1 MKAIATNC
9 GGERRKAR
17 FDICLH
23 RAPHEHI
30 RKASFAR
37 RGPRLTV
44 QALTSCTEPRGGEPM
59 THTARSALAP
69 AFALA
74 LGLFATFGIAEAQ
87 VRIAYQTVVEP
98 AKVAQADGLYEKATG
113 QAIEW
118 RKFESG
124 AEVITAVASGDIQI
138 GYVGSSP
145 LAAAASRELPIET
158 ILVAAE
164 IGSAEALVVRNG
176 SGIAKPAD
184 LIGKKI
190 AVPFVSTTH
199 YSLLAALKHWGIDSK
214 KVSIVNLRPTE
225 ITAAWQRGDIDAA
238 YVWDPA
244 LGKIK
249 QDGKPL
255 TSSAEVAAWGAPTF
269 DAWIVRRDF
278 AQKNPE
284 FVAQFVRITG
294 EAYAAYRKD
303 AKTFVANTANVDKI
317 VKLTGAN
324 AADVPELLAG
334 SKFPTLA
341 EQASPALLGGSP
353 GGTVKA
359 LTDTA
364 KFLKEQGKV
373 DKVLADYGSYVSPKH
388 VLAAAKAS
396 GQAVAAAR

>member
-1 MKAIATNC
+1 M
-9 GGERRKAR
+9 AR
-17 FDICLH
+17 TT
-23 RAPHEHI
+23 
-30 RKASFAR
+30 AST
-37 RGPRLTV
+37 PWL
-44 QALTSCTEPRGGEPM
+44 
-59 THTARSALAP
+59 SAL
-69 AFALA
+69 ALA
-74 LGLFATFGIAEAQ
+74 LGVLATGGAWSQSPAP

-98 AKVAQADGLYEKATG
+98 AKVAQADGRYEKATG

-184 LIGKKI
+184 LVGKKV

-199 YSLLAALKHWGIDSK
+199 YSLLAALKHWKLDAK
-214 KVSIVNLRPTE
+214 KVNVVNLRPTE
-225 ITAAWQRGDIDAA
+225 IAAAWQRGDIDAA

-249 QDGKPL
+249 ANGTLL
-255 TSSAEVAAWGAPTF
+255 TTSAEVATWGAPTF

-278 AQKNPE
+278 AQKNPD
-284 FVAQFVRITG
+284 FVARFVQVTG
-294 EAYAAYRKD
+294 EAYAAYRRDPKAFAAD
-303 AKTFVANTANVDKI
+303 AGNLDKI
-317 VKLTGAN
+317 VRLTGAA
-324 AADVPELLAG
+324 AADVPALLAG

-341 EQASPALLGGSP
+341 EQASPALLGG
-353 GGTVKA
+353 GTVKA

-364 KFLKEQGKV
+364 VFLKEQGKV
-373 DKVLADYGSYVSPKH
+373 DKVLADYAGYVNPKH
-388 VLAAAKAS
+388 AEVAAKAG